1 MSSSIGSKDSLEGKD
16 TRAIFPIWDCGSP
29 LYDSCELVTFS
40 HIIERHMM
48 ECPYLG
54 GSKQIITKFSDL
66 DEMMI
71 SNGNAKGSSKW
82 INLSEFFEKILW
94 KRKIKEKKHKKIDI
108 GFFSFHSRF
117 VCGGNRVLTST
128 K

>member
-54 GSKQIITKFSDL
+54 GSKQIITNFSDL